1 MATIKSQMALNDGMS
16 VVLKKITAALDT
28 TLSSFE
34 QIQRL
39 SGNAMDVAEI
49 EAARGALADASNA
62 VDEMADNYR
71 RAAQEEERLN
81 QGIHEGTSAL
91 DGMVTK
97 VVSLVGAYMSLS
109 AIKGFATSSMD
120 AANVQINAQ
129 RQLRT
134 VLNNM
139 GAEDDFQALADETS
153 GNTLENTLALDTSEA
168 VSNYE
173 ALADMTDGAELGN
186 TLTLATEGA
195 ANGYTGLA
203 DSVDGAELG
212 NTLTLDTD
220 PAQAAYTAFTAG
232 VDGGQVSMEVQANT
246 GQATT
251 AYDAILA
258 KASEIQGAGIYG
270 DEAMIAGA
278 AEFATYF
285 SDANAILS
293 MMDTLTDYAMGMSGG
308 GTLDTEAM
316 VDYAT
321 GLGKIMSGSYDAMT
335 KKGFEFTDTQKAI
348 IEGTATEA
356 QIVAELGEEYLGM
369 SQDMQA
375 AAAINAVIAEGWGG
389 LYEAMS
395 NTPEGKIIQ
404 LNNALGDIKENV
416 GAGIYPAVLNFINV
430 FQQNLPQIE
439 TVAMGLATM
448 LGFVISLLTG
458 MVEGAISFGTAV
470 ADNWSWIGPIV
481 YGIIAALGAYVGYLG
496 VMKAMELAS
505 AAGKIIMCAASYA
518 HAAATGT
525 EASAT
530 AAATA
535 AQYGFNTALLACPV
549 TWIVVAVIALVA
561 GIMALCNWIAKTTGV
576 AQTGFGVL
584 TGGINVVIQAVVNAG
599 LVVANIALGIWNAL
613 GAVCSNIGTAF
624 HNVIANVQSW
634 FYGLLATALRVV
646 EGICAALN
654 KLPFVEFDYSGITSK
669 ADEYAAKSAEA
680 ANSKEEYT
688 SVADAFS
695 EGFGTF
701 DAYSEGWASDAFQ
714 AGAAWGDGVADTV
727 GGMFDGLGYEPGT
740 IEDFANQGFDSF
752 AMDGLGNDVGE
763 IADNTGGMAHALD
776 VSGEELKYLRD
787 IAERDAINRF
797 TTAEVKID
805 MTGMTNKIENSNDLD
820 GVIRELTDGFSEALV
835 TAAEGVHE

>member
-39 SGNAMDVAEI
+39 SGNTMDVAEI

-81 QGIHEGTSAL
+81 QNIHEGASAL

-139 GAEDDFQALADETS
+139 GAKDDFQALTDETS
-153 GNTLENTLALDTSEA
+153 GNTLENTLALDTSGA
-168 VSNYE
+168 MSNYE
-173 ALADMTDGAELGN
+173 ALTDMA
-186 TLTLATEGA
+186 
-195 ANGYTGLA
+195 
-203 DSVDGAELG
+203 DGAELG

-220 PAQAAYTAFTAG
+220 LAQAAYTGFTAG
-232 VDGGQVSMEVQANT
+232 VDGGRVSMEVQANT
-246 GQATT
+246 GPATA
-251 AYDAILA
+251 AYDAILS

-308 GTLDTEAM
+308 GALDTEAM

-335 KKGFEFTDTQKAI
+335 KKGFAFTDTQKAI

-356 QIVAELGEEYLGM
+356 QIVAELGQEYVGM

-416 GAGIYPAVLNFINV
+416 GAGIYPAVLNFISI

-439 TVAMGLATM
+439 TAVMGLAIM
-448 LGFVISLLTG
+448 LGFISTILTG
-458 MVEGAISFGTAV
+458 MVEGAIAFGTAV
-470 ADNWSWIGPIV
+470 SDNWSWISPIV
-481 YGIIAALGAYVGYLG
+481 YGIVAALGVYVGYLG

-549 TWIVVAVIALVA
+549 TWIVVAVIALVT

-613 GAVCSNIGTAF
+613 GAVCSNIGAAF

-634 FYGLLATALRVV
+634 FYGLLSTALTVV
-646 EGICAALN
+646 AGICEALN

-669 ADEYAAKSAEA
+669 ANEYAAKSAEA
-680 ANSKEEYT
+680 VNSKEEYT
-688 SVADAFS
+688 SVTDAFS
-695 EGFGTF
+695 EGYGTF

-714 AGAAWGDGVADTV
+714 AGAAWGDSVADTV

-797 TTAEVKID
+797 TTAEVKVD
-805 MTGMTNKIENSNDLD
+805 FSGMTNKIDSNMDLD
-820 GVIRELTDGFSEALV
+820 GVIRELTNGFSEALV